1 VALRRALLVTT
12 SFPRDA
18 DDFAGRFVAEHAAD
32 LTARGW
38 RVRVL
43 APPGRWT
50 PAGVERLAYPD
61 GGLFAGVGAPE
72 RLSAAPLRAAP
83 AAARTLVGLAAALR
97 RHRRPDEHVA
107 AHWLAPCGLLAPGA
121 LAYAHGGDVA
131 LLERLPAG
139 RALARRIDA
148 RAAALAFV
156 SADLRAR
163 FHRLLGRAPRCPH
176 RVLPMGVATP
186 APEPDAMARLRAR
199 AAGRRVVST
208 VGRLMP
214 IKGLDLLPGALAG
227 RDDVIWMA
235 AGDGSERARLE
246 AACAAA
252 GVAFAPL
259 GVLGPGARDALLAVA
274 DVFAFPSRALNGRT
288 EGCPVAVME
297 AVVAGTPVVA
307 ARTGGVAE
315 VAGPAGALLVP
326 PDDGA
331 ALRAA
336 LTGLLD
342 DPARRAAMRRRHRAA
357 GRRLTW
363 SVLGADHAEALRRAR
378 PSPP

>member
-1 VALRRALLVTT
+1 MAPRRALLITT

-18 DDFAGRFVAEHAAD
+18 ADFAGRFVAEHAAD

-43 APPGRWT
+43 APPGGWA
-50 PAGVERLAYPD
+50 PAGVERLVYAD
-61 GGLFAGVGAPE
+61 GGLFAGAGAPE
-72 RLSAAPLRAAP
+72 RLGAHPLRAGAV
-83 AAARTLVGLAAALR
+83 AARAVAGLAAALR

-107 AHWLAPCGLLAPGA
+107 AHWLVPCGLLAPGA
-121 LAYAHGGDVA
+121 LSYAHGGDVA

-139 RALARRIDA
+139 RALARRLDT

-176 RVLPMGVATP
+176 RVLPMGVAAP
-186 APEPDAMARLRAR
+186 APDAAWVARLRAR
-199 AAGRRVVST
+199 AAGRLVVAT
-208 VGRLMP
+208 VGRLVP

-235 AGDGSERARLE
+235 AGDGPERAGLE
-246 AACAAA
+246 AACAGAR
-252 GVAFAPL
+252 VPFAPL
-259 GVLGPGARDALLAVA
+259 GVLASGARDALLAVA
-274 DVFAFPSRALNGRT
+274 DVFAFPSRALDGRT

-297 AVVAGTPVVA
+297 AIAAGTPVVA

-315 VAGPAGALLVP
+315 VAGPAGARLVP
-326 PDDGA
+326 PEDAA
-331 ALRAA
+331 ALRAT
-336 LTGLLD
+336 LWGLLD
-342 DPARRAAMRRRHRAA
+342 DPGGRATLAARHRAA
-357 GRRLTW
+357 GQRLRW
-363 SVLGADHAEALRRAR
+363 STVGADHARALRSAR
-378 PSPP
+378 PSRP